1 MYLHSRVHVQKMSPE
16 GANMN
21 SHRWSEAEP
30 GVGSKR
36 MRGPRRGP
44 TKTSN
49 RERRPHRVRFCT
61 ERGLPSRSVI
71 SHDESG
77 DTIPITATVTLN
89 RGTQYRLLLLSHCR
103 PYFHPSLDLCPA
115 FPDALSGLRGPNG
128 LVTQGFALGYIP
140 PDPSGRMAP
149 GRVHRWQG
157 QTYTIH
163 LSLTSSCGFI
173 AGDTNHIVQRV
184 PADRLDLPP
193 VD

>member
-1 MYLHSRVHVQKMSPE
+1 LPAQRTKGRAPRPKSDFLSIKRYHLAMYLHSRVHVQKMSPE

-21 SHRWSEAEP
+21 SPRWSEAEP

-149 GRVHRWQG
+149 GRVRLTPPGRVRLTQY
-157 QTYTIH
+157 TY
-163 LSLTSSCGFI
+163 
-173 AGDTNHIVQRV
+173 
-184 PADRLDLPP
+184 P
-193 VD
+193 